1 MSQAIPKSCRRCE
14 RGPLVHG
21 SRWRGLTKS
30 ERKATGGVEHCAR
43 GLCRACYE
51 SVLGQ
56 DALYDYEPVSRNSE
70 EILEEWALLRSD
82 GMTDLTIAAE
92 RIGTTRAALEKCLER
107 ARKAGDPRG
116 QVYRNGQLGGIRQ
129 GSMAGRA
136 A

>member
-1 MSQAIPKSCRRCE
+1 MSQAIPERCRRCE

-21 SRWRGLTKS
+21 ARWRRLTRP

-43 GLCRACYE
+43 GLCRTCYVV
-51 SVLGQ
+51 VLEQG
-56 DALYDYEPVSRNSE
+56 ALYDYEPVSRSRE
-70 EILEEWALLRSD
+70 EVLDEWELLRSD
-82 GMTDLTIAAE
+82 GVTDLAIAAE

-116 QVYRNGQLGGIRQ
+116 QVYRNGQLGGVRQ
-129 GSMAGRA
+129 GTMAGRA